1 MGSLATYGFIT
12 VYALVAVA
20 LPLHLKVEKKLSMA
34 IVVLAAAS
42 VLAMVLVLEGTLYPV
57 PEPPKNWLPYLFL
70 TYLAAAVAWY
80 GWQTRESRRPGVSG
94 VLEPGSEIADV
105 E

>member
-1 MGSLATYGFIT
+1 
-12 VYALVAVA
+12 VA
-20 LPLHLKVEKKLSMA
+20 LPLHLKAEKKLSMA

-70 TYLAAAVAWY
+70 AYLAAAVAWH
-80 GWQTRESRRPGVSG
+80 GWQTRQGRRPSEGVSG
-94 VLEPGSEIADV
+94 VLEPVSEITDID
-105 E
+105 